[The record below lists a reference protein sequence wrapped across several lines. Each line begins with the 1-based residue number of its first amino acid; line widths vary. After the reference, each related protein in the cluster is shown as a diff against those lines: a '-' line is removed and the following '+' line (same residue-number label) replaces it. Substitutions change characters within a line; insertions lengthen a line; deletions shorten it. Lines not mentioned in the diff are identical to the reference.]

1 MNDILSEIS
10 DAADD
15 LEDGLDDNLFEDI
28 GLEQR
33 KVSSSLLPD
42 IEICVLGLTLKPR
55 LDSLLYV
62 CKHQT
67 VGNEMNT
74 VTGSPRPRLMFEQ
87 SLFLSGK
94 KIHWISHSHIQATPV
109 YKPWLVN
116 EYR

>member
-42 IEICVLGLTLKPR
+42 
-55 LDSLLYV
+55 LDSQVQTGFAAV
-62 CKHQT
+62 CVHT
-67 VGNEMNT
+67 
-74 VTGSPRPRLMFEQ
+74 RQ
-87 SLFLSGK
+87 SAMK
-94 KIHWISHSHIQATPV
+94 
-109 YKPWLVN
+109 
-116 EYR
+116 

>member
-42 IEICVLGLTLKPR
+42 IEICVLGLTLKHR

-62 CKHQT
+62 CEHQT
-67 VGNEMNT
+67 AGNQMHT
-74 VTGSPRPRLMFEQ
+74 VSPLPQL
-87 SLFLSGK
+87 
-94 KIHWISHSHIQATPV
+94 AYV
-109 YKPWLVN
+109 
-116 EYR
+116 